1 MIVMHSEVPVD
12 PNHRDRAIRLL
23 KELAER
29 SREEPGVIQY
39 RVTVDV
45 VDRDVFR
52 IFEQYEDEDAAEA
65 HETSDHLAEFL
76 DKFEGCL
83 VRDSELRVFEVTDE
97 RRLEG
102 P

>member
-1 MIVMHSEVPVD
+1 MHSEVPVE
-12 PNHRDRAIRLL
+12 PTHRDRALDLL

-45 VDRDVFR
+45 VDRDTFR
-52 IFEQYEDEDAAEA
+52 IFEQYEDEEAAEA

-76 DKFEGCL
+76 NKFDGCL
-83 VRDSELRVFEVTDE
+83 AQDSELRVFEVTNE
-97 RRLEG
+97 RRVEG